1 MSAPTVHV
9 LHMSDHAVPVSAAM
23 RHFGIDAVAL
33 PPPDDESFALGT
45 AHCRGGE
52 CLPCFL
58 TTGDMLKAC
67 RTPGFEPERAF
78 FFMPTGSGP
87 CRFGQYNVLQR
98 AILEDAGYGEVGLL
112 TSSADDSY
120 RLFGDHPTKLRILAW
135 QGLAAVDLLSKVL
148 HEHRPYEV
156 EKGAADAA
164 YRRSLDDIEE
174 AVEAGGGTRL
184 VDAMRGVARTFQ
196 DLEIDRSEPKPL
208 VAVIGEIYVML
219 NQRANLDIVRTVEH
233 LGGEAFLGTF
243 MDWLYFVD
251 WRRQDLSR
259 RFGRYG
265 ESTRAWLSDRYQRHL
280 ERRLLEPLQP
290 VLRHPVEEPVAEVVD
305 RVRPIY
311 DPILGTEAVLT
322 MARIIEL
329 SDHGE
334 LAGAINMLPFSCLPG
349 LIVSCMGP
357 RVRDLAHGVPW
368 LDVACDGQKET
379 NLTTRLEAFMHQAR
393 QFQLRRSATPGA
405 GESVGQRDGI
415 FSRKRSSSDTCRRSA
430 SPMRAASP
438 RGAHD
443 HRIITRSGSPHD
455 VRR

>member
-1 MSAPTVHV
+1 MSARTVYV
-9 LHMSDHAVPVSAAM
+9 LRMSDHAVPVAAAM
-23 RHFGIDAVAL
+23 RHFGVEAVAL
-33 PPPDDESFALGT
+33 PPPDDESFVLGT
-45 AHCRGGE
+45 SRCRGGE

-98 AILEDAGYGEVGLL
+98 AILEDAGYGDVGLL

-135 QGLAAVDLLSKVL
+135 QALAAVDLLTKVL

-164 YRRSLDDIEE
+164 YRRSLDDIER

-184 VDAMRGVARTFQ
+184 VDAMSGVAGRFQ
-196 DLEIDRSEPKPL
+196 ALEIDRSEPKPL
-208 VAVIGEIYVML
+208 VAVIGEVYVML
-219 NQRANLDIVRTVEH
+219 NARANLDIVRTVER
-233 LGGEAFLGTF
+233 LGGEVLLGTF

-251 WRRQDLSR
+251 WRRHDLSR

-265 ESTRAWLSDRYQRHL
+265 ESVRAWLSDRYQRRL
-280 ERRLLEPLQP
+280 ERRLLEPLRP

-329 SDHGE
+329 ADHGE
-334 LAGAINMLPFSCLPG
+334 LAGAINVLPFSCLPG

-393 QFQLRRSATPGA
+393 QFQLRRTLADRA
-405 GESVGQRDGI
+405 GEGPGERDGM
-415 FSRKRSSSDTCRRSA
+415 FPRKGSPSETCTR
-430 SPMRAASP
+430 PTSP
-438 RGAHD
+438 RGTHD
-443 HRIITRSGSPHD
+443 HRLITRSGPAHHI
-455 VRR
+455 RR